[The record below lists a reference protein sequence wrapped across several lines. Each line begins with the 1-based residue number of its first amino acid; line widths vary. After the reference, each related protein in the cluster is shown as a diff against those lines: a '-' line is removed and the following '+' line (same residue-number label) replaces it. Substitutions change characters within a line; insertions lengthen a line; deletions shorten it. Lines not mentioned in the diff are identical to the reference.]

1 MSKPIPVHQTDGET
15 IVSYKGFGVDWKC
28 RDFQYKIGE
37 SYTHDG
43 NVIACDSGFHACEYP
58 LHVLRYYKAGSSRFA
73 VVEQSGALSR
83 QGGDSKVAS
92 RKITIKAEIDIAGL
106 IKAAIKYTMDRCV
119 PAEGAASAESNTA
132 VSTSGDS
139 GAATASGNYGAATA
153 SGYSGAA
160 TASGYYG
167 KARGKK
173 GCAIFL
179 AERDDSRKII
189 HVWAGLVGKDDIKP
203 DTFYRLENGKPV
215 EVES

>member
-1 MSKPIPVHQTDGET
+1 MSEPIPVHQTDGET

-43 NVIACDSGFHACEYP
+43 N
-58 LHVLRYYKAGSSRFA
+58 
-73 VVEQSGALSR
+73 
-83 QGGDSKVAS
+83 
-92 RKITIKAEIDIAGL
+92 
-106 IKAAIKYTMDRCV
+106 
-119 PAEGAASAESNTA
+119 
-132 VSTSGDS
+132 S

-153 SGYSGAA
+153 SGYYGAA
-160 TASGYYG
+160 TASGYCGAATASGYSG

>member
-43 NVIACDSGFHACEYP
+43 N
-58 LHVLRYYKAGSSRFA
+58 
-73 VVEQSGALSR
+73 
-83 QGGDSKVAS
+83 
-92 RKITIKAEIDIAGL
+92 
-106 IKAAIKYTMDRCV
+106 
-119 PAEGAASAESNTA
+119 
-132 VSTSGDS
+132 S

-153 SGYSGAA
+153 SGYS
-160 TASGYYG
+160 G